1 MRIPLGNR
9 EPNKLCLSPY
19 IFTCKLFH
27 LLCNFTINRSSSK
40 IFGSDGN
47 ELWSY
52 DGCHY
57 ETVKGDIVEVPFDGS
72 EFLTL
77 KLHTEHE
84 GSQVISEFV
93 LLEQGKVLYSG
104 IVEDRQLFS
113 CK

>member
-57 ETVKGDIVEVPFDGS
+57 ETVKGDTVEVPFDGS

-93 LLEQGKVLYSG
+93 LLEQGKALYSG
-104 IVEDRQLFS
+104 IVEHRQLFS